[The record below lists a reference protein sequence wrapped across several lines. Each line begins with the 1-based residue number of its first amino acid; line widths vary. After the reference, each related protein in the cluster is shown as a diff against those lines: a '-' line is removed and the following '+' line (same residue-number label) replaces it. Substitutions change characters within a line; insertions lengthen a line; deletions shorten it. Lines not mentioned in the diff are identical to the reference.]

1 MTIYELR
8 EQYKEVLDMAEN
20 PDIDPQAIADT
31 LEMIGDEIEIKAE
44 SSAVILQELG
54 ADVEKIRAEEKR
66 LSERRAKLE
75 NNIKI
80 IKERL
85 YDTMILT
92 GKTKFK
98 TALFSFGIQKNP
110 AKLVVDDE
118 SLIPEE
124 YYIPQPAKLDSK
136 KLKEAIK
143 AGEDISYAHLEQGES
158 LRIR

>member
-8 EQYKEVLDMAEN
+8 EQYKELLDMAEN

-44 SSAVILQELG
+44 SSAVILKELG
-54 ADVEKIRAEEKR
+54 ADVEKIRAEERR

-75 NNIKI
+75 SNIKT

-85 YDTMILT
+85 YDTMRFT
-92 GKTKFK
+92 GKTKFN

-110 AKLVVDDE
+110 AKVVVDDE

-143 AGEDISYAHLEQGES
+143 AGQDISFAHLEQCES

>member
-75 NNIKI
+75 SNIKT